1 MWFEGHDPG
10 RQTTVFSFVFQHGK
24 HGLMA
29 AVNPV
34 KVANRQRAGL
44 SQCWV
49 LMAAKD
55 FHVADYRFLV
65 AAFSHSAG
73 CRGRCQ
79 QIVMKSRY
87 IAA

>member
-1 MWFEGHDPG
+1 
-10 RQTTVFSFVFQHGK
+10 
-24 HGLMA
+24 MA

-34 KVANRQRAGL
+34 KVANGQRAGL

-49 LMAAKD
+49 LMAVKD

-65 AAFSHSAG
+65 AALSRRACCHF
-73 CRGRCQ
+73 RCQ

-87 IAA
+87 IAG